1 MPPPPPGLWIRT
13 NTLGQIGLSNNINI
27 SVFNFDKILLPPG
40 RPWVGL
46 NVPREKD
53 PGFRIRTKTRSRTL
67 WSSRR
72 ALWPG
77 SHLGACVLLLHL
89 VALFCIGSQSSFEN
103 QNIMLQKL
111 LKPAPQIYSG
121 LTCSHSV
128 RSKCWRKTLQ
138 LPTIDESLPIFDLKK
153 GTIPFTCAHWRS
165 RKSRKGW
172 FLHREGDG
180 PQLPR

>member
-1 MPPPPPGLWIRT
+1 M
-13 NTLGQIGLSNNINI
+13 LSNNINI
-27 SVFNFDKILLPPG
+27 SILMFYKMTLPPG

-89 VALFCIGSQSSFEN
+89 VALFCTGSQISFEN
-103 QNIMLQKL
+103 QNIMLKKL
-111 LKPAPQIYSG
+111 LK
-121 LTCSHSV
+121 TCSSDLL
-128 RSKCWRKTLQ
+128 RSSLLPHRALEVLKEKDFKTWNNWPESCHIWCEKKRQ
-138 LPTIDESLPIFDLKK
+138 L
-153 GTIPFTCAHWRS
+153 RS
-165 RKSRKGW
+165 PALIGRAVSQGRVYFSTEK
-172 FLHREGDG
+172 
-180 PQLPR
+180 